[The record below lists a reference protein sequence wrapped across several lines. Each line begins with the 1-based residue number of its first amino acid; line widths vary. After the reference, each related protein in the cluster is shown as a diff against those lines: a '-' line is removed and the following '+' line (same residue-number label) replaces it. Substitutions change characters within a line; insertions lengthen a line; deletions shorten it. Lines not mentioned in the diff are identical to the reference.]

1 MANQNYT
8 RVKVPNSIITS
19 PGADIDL
26 QRSHDALP
34 RNPDGRDKSDE
45 GACRRRNLVN
55 CKKVITISTMN
66 VRTIREQQC
75 REELVSNLIEY
86 NVEVLGIQEHRIIHD
101 EPIRYEDILG
111 RTLITTSAT
120 KNDAG
125 AAVGGG
131 NPATTVIVTYCPT
144 NVADEDIVE
153 NHYDSMR
160 RAIESIPAHN
170 LLIVMGDFNA
180 RVGLEDTKFTYHDTT
195 NRNGKYLVEL
205 ATEKNLIIANTQFR
219 KKAGKL
225 WTFTSPGGNKYQ
237 LDYILIRR
245 KWRNSLQN
253 AEAYNTFAS
262 VGSDH
267 RIVSARIRLSLRKSK
282 TLPRKNQFDWKSL
295 STDRNIL
302 KMYTIEVHNRFE
314 ILEDMEETATDKYS
328 RFIAANKEAAEKII
342 PAKKRSRRANFS
354 RDPRVIKARDHIRE
368 TYEEYQLDTTDCK
381 REEYKKAKKN
391 LDDAYNEVIE
401 ADLNGKLQ
409 EVERAHVNSK
419 HGESWKL
426 INDITGRKAC
436 STGQLKE
443 IHKVKGPPDI
453 DDEEEEITPVLDE
466 LDIKVGPFDKE
477 EYEEAKASLVEGK
490 SCGEDNIPPEVLKR
504 CNLDDIVLGFCNDA
518 LLKGKKPDQWSILN
532 IVPIPKTGDLSSGN
546 NYRGISLTSIVA
558 KTYNRMILNR
568 IRPEI
573 DQHLRTNQNGFRVG
587 RTTVGHILALRR
599 LIEEVKAHNLPAII
613 TFIDFKK
620 AFDTI
625 HRGKMLKILHAYGIP
640 ELIVEAIGNM
650 YQNTKAKVISPDG
663 ETELFEILAGVLQG
677 DTLAPYLFVIVL
689 DFALRIAIEGNE
701 EELGFHL
708 EKRRSRRL
716 VSLRNDEKFPH
727 DGVAITLS
735 ER

>member
-1 MANQNYT
+1 
-8 RVKVPNSIITS
+8 
-19 PGADIDL
+19 
-26 QRSHDALP
+26 
-34 RNPDGRDKSDE
+34 
-45 GACRRRNLVN
+45 
-55 CKKVITISTMN
+55 MN
-66 VRTIREQQC
+66 V
-75 REELVSNLIEY
+75 
-86 NVEVLGIQEHRIIHD
+86 
-101 EPIRYEDILG
+101 
-111 RTLITTSAT
+111 
-120 KNDAG
+120 
-125 AAVGGG
+125 
-131 NPATTVIVTYCPT
+131 
-144 NVADEDIVE
+144 
-153 NHYDSMR
+153 
-160 RAIESIPAHN
+160 
-170 LLIVMGDFNA
+170 FNA
-180 RVGLEDTKFTYHDTT
+180 TVGLEDTKFTYHDTT

-282 TLPRKNQFDWKSL
+282 TLPRKSQFDWKSL
-295 STDRNIL
+295 STDRNIQ
-302 KMYTIEVHNRFE
+302 KRYTIEVHNRFE

-328 RFIAANKEAAEKII
+328 RHIAANKEAAEKII
-342 PAKKRSRRANFS
+342 PAKKRSRRANLS
-354 RDPRVIKARDHIRE
+354 CDPRVIKARDQIRE
-368 TYEEYQLDTTDCK
+368 TYEVYQLDTTDCN

-391 LDDAYNEVIE
+391 LDDAYNKVIE
-401 ADLNGKLQ
+401 VDLSGKLR

-436 STGQLKE
+436 STGQLKGNTQSE
-443 IHKVKGPPDI
+443 RVTNWYNHFKGLLGSPPDI
-453 DDEEEEITPVLDE
+453 DDEEEEITPILDE

-477 EYEEAKASLVEGK
+477 EYEDAKASLVEGK

-518 LLKGKKPDQWSILN
+518 LIKGKKPDQWSILN

-546 NYRGISLTSIVA
+546 NYRGISLSSIVS

-573 DQHLRTNQNGFRVG
+573 DKHLRTNQNGFRVG
-587 RTTVGHILALRR
+587 RTTVGHILELRR

-640 ELIVEAIGNM
+640 ELIVKAIGKM
-650 YQNTKAKVISPDG
+650 YQNIKAKVISPDG
-663 ETELFEILAGVLQG
+663 ETDLFEILAGVLQG

-708 EKRRSRRL
+708 EKRRTDKGSAVVVLDRSSYIEEGLRQLNDSNAYKQIRSDPTLKNTKTVQNSLSKLSIDDQTLITITPDSRNVSCPQFYMLPKINKKENPGRSIVSGCSCPTKQISRFVDFHLRL
-716 VSLRNDEKFPH
+716 LVESLPSY
-727 DGVAITLS
+727 IQ
-735 ER
+735 

>member
-1 MANQNYT
+1 MT
-8 RVKVPNSIITS
+8 
-19 PGADIDL
+19 
-26 QRSHDALP
+26 P

-55 CKKVITISTMN
+55 CKKVISISTMN
-66 VRTIREQQC
+66 VHVRTIREHQC
-75 REELVSNLIEY
+75 REELVSNLNEY
-86 NVEVLGIQEHRIIHD
+86 NVEVLGIQEHRI
-101 EPIRYEDILG
+101 
-111 RTLITTSAT
+111 ITTSAT

-125 AAVGGG
+125 AAVGGVGILLNKNAKNSLASVRSHNNRILIANFQG

-153 NHYDSMR
+153 NHYDSMTCMR
-160 RAIESIPAHN
+160 RFIPAHN
-170 LLIVMGDFNA
+170 LLIVI
-180 RVGLEDTKFTYHDTT
+180 GLEDSKFTYHDTT

-205 ATEKNLIIANTQFR
+205 TTEKNLIIVNTQFR

-225 WTFTSPGGNKYQ
+225 WTFTSTGGNKYQ

-295 STDRNIL
+295 STDRNIQ

-342 PAKKRSRRANFS
+342 PAKKRSRRA
-354 RDPRVIKARDHIRE
+354 RDHIRE
-368 TYEEYQLDTTDCK
+368 TYEVYQLDTTDCK
-381 REEYKKAKKN
+381 REEYKEAKKN
-391 LDDAYNEVIE
+391 LDDAYNQVIE

-426 INDITGRKAC
+426 INDITVRKAC
-436 STGQLKE
+436 CTGLL
-443 IHKVKGPPDI
+443 GSPPDI
-453 DDEEEEITPVLDE
+453 DDEEEQITPILDE

-490 SCGEDNIPPEVLKR
+490 SCGVDNIPLEVLKR
-504 CNLDDIVLGFCNDA
+504 CNDA

-546 NYRGISLTSIVA
+546 NCRGIILTSIVA

-587 RTTVGHILALRR
+587 RTTVGHIFALRR

-640 ELIVEAIGNM
+640 ELIVEAICQM

-677 DTLAPYLFVIVL
+677 IPSH
-689 DFALRIAIEGNE
+689 RIC
-701 EELGFHL
+701 L
-708 EKRRSRRL
+708 
-716 VSLRNDEKFPH
+716 
-727 DGVAITLS
+727 
-735 ER
+735 